1 MGILR
6 LIGNVLWLVL
16 GGFWMG
22 LAWWLVGLIAF
33 VSIVGIP
40 WGRACFVIGGFTF
53 WPFGREAI
61 SRRELTGREDFGTG
75 PFGLVGNIVWLVFF
89 GWWLALGH
97 IVGAALDFI
106 TIVGIPFGVQH
117 LKLAGLSLFPI
128 GLKVVGVAEAEAVRR
143 RGAEA
148 RVAAARRDH

>member
-1 MGILR
+1 MSMLR
-6 LIGNVLWLVL
+6 LIGNVLWLLL

-53 WPFGREAI
+53 WPFGRDAV
-61 SRRELTGREDFGTG
+61 SRKELTGREDFGTG
-75 PFGLVGNIVWLVFF
+75 PFGIVGNIMWLVFF

-97 IVGAALDFI
+97 VISAALDFI

-128 GLKVVGVAEAEAVRR
+128 GLKVVGIEEAEAARR
-143 RGAEA
+143 RTAEE
-148 RVAAARRDH
+148 RVAVARTSH